1 MLAATFAGVPRAVA
15 MPSPENDTSNQGKM
29 SKAASKA
36 GRNKVALAKAT
47 PAKLQYFDIDDYRI
61 DGADHMAQI
70 DVEEAVYPFLGPHRT
85 AADVEKARAALEKSY
100 HDEGYQ
106 TVSVSI
112 PPQNALTGL
121 VVLRVTEGV
130 IGHVRVKNARFFD
143 LQKIKARAR
152 SLREGTLPN
161 FHDLTADII
170 ALNAWPDRR
179 VTPALRAGVK
189 PGTVDVDLNVDD
201 KLPLHGEVE
210 INDRNSP
217 NTAPLRVT
225 GTVHYDDLWQL
236 GHSLSFTYQVAP
248 QDPANAESF
257 SGSYLARVTDDF
269 SVLVY
274 GLTSNS
280 NVATVGGFNV
290 VGPGQVVGARAVVTL
305 PMQENFFHTI
315 SLGIDYKHFGEVVG
329 SQATAANAST
339 SFSSPVT
346 YFPLAVNYSATW
358 QQDGSLTQLNAAAT
372 MNIRGLGSD
381 FAAFDNKR
389 FNADPS
395 FFHLNADVEHTHDLP
410 EGYQVY
416 GKLQGQFASGPLVSS
431 EEFSLG
437 GWDTVRGYY
446 ESEALGDNAVAGTIE
461 LRSPDVGTLIQKN
474 LKDSSG
480 HPLQANVFDEWR
492 FFAFGDGG
500 LCTVQQPT
508 VGEQESFW
516 LASYGVGTR
525 FKALNYFNA
534 QLALAMPVISQ
545 TYTRANDPHLLFR
558 VWGDF

>member
-1 MLAATFAGVPRAVA
+1 MTLGFASHALAT
-15 MPSPENDTSNQGKM
+15 PSPGDTTEKTDKSN
-29 SKAASKA
+29 KADAHKTA
-36 GRNKVALAKAT
+36 IAKAV

-100 HDEGYQ
+100 HDKGYQ

-161 FHDLTADII
+161 FRDLTADIV
-170 ALNAWPDRR
+170 ALNGWPDRR

-189 PGTVDVDLNVDD
+189 PGTVDVDLNVED
-201 KLPLHGEVE
+201 KLPLHAELE
-210 INDRNSP
+210 INNRNSP
-217 NTAPLRVT
+217 GTVPLRAT
-225 GTVHYDDLWQL
+225 GTVHYDNLWQL

-290 VGPGQVVGARAVVTL
+290 IGPGQIVGARAVVTL
-305 PMQENFFHTI
+305 PMRENFFHTI
-315 SLGIDYKHFGEVVG
+315 SLGIDYKHFGEIVG
-329 SQATAANAST
+329 SQETSGNAST

-372 MNIRGLGSD
+372 MNIRGPGSD
-381 FAAFDNKR
+381 FEAFDNKR
-389 FNADPS
+389 FNADPN
-395 FFHLNADVEHTHDLP
+395 FFHLNADVEHTQDLP
-410 EGYQVY
+410 GDGYQVY

-446 ESEALGDNAVAGTIE
+446 ESEALGDNAVAGSIE
-461 LRSPDVGTLIQKN
+461 LRSPDVGSLIQKN

-480 HPLQANVFDEWR
+480 HPLRANAFDEWR

-516 LASYGVGTR
+516 MASYGVGTR
-525 FKALNYFNA
+525 FKAFDYFNA
-534 QLALAMPVISQ
+534 QLAVAMPVISE
-545 TYTRANDPHLLFR
+545 TYTRAGDPHLLFR